1 VSNSCGIST
10 DTITVTEDPDGPA
23 LDLGP
28 DISVCEGESV
38 VVAPGVN
45 GVQYLWQDG
54 STSPVFTATSTTQVI
69 LQISNACG
77 VATDTIEVEI
87 SGLPPVVDLGPD
99 RLLCDQETV
108 TLSVN
113 GAGNSI
119 EWQDGSASA
128 DYQVNVAGVYSVT
141 LANACG
147 SVVDTIIIDTG
158 VSPQPFDLGMDQVIC
173 PGDEVILMAPSVA
186 AGSELLWSDGSSG
199 SSLTAGTA
207 GTYSLTIENVCGS
220 ASDAMVIDVDEN
232 ALVPPT
238 PDLFRICDGDQVT
251 LNAQQSFD
259 ATYLW
264 STGGSTASLVVS
276 SIGTYEV
283 TVTSNCDELTHE
295 VIVEEG
301 DCRNPTVFIPNVFS
315 PNDDGANDIFSID
328 LDDSDITEFQVQIF
342 DRWGELVYFS
352 ADPRFEWRGDFN
364 NEPLQPGVYVYYFKL
379 KREGSRAEIYK
390 GDITLVR

>member
-1 VSNSCGIST
+1 
-10 DTITVTEDPDGPA
+10 
-23 LDLGP
+23 
-28 DISVCEGESV
+28 
-38 VVAPGVN
+38 
-45 GVQYLWQDG
+45 
-54 STSPVFTATSTTQVI
+54 
-69 LQISNACG
+69 
-77 VATDTIEVEI
+77 
-87 SGLPPVVDLGPD
+87 
-99 RLLCDQETV
+99 
-108 TLSVN
+108 
-113 GAGNSI
+113 
-119 EWQDGSASA
+119 
-128 DYQVNVAGVYSVT
+128 
-141 LANACG
+141 
-147 SVVDTIIIDTG
+147 
-158 VSPQPFDLGMDQVIC
+158 
-173 PGDEVILMAPSVA
+173 
-186 AGSELLWSDGSSG
+186 
-199 SSLTAGTA
+199 
-207 GTYSLTIENVCGS
+207 
-220 ASDAMVIDVDEN
+220 MVIDVDEN

-328 LDDSDITEFQVQIF
+328 LDDSDITEFHVQIF
-342 DRWGELVYFS
+342 DRWGELLYFS

-364 NEPLQPGVYVYYFKL
+364 GEPLQPGVYVYYFKL